1 MISKQKMLSFNLN
14 LQKTDGST
22 CSSLKQHNG
31 ITKTLGS
38 KTNEGKL
45 CSEIK
50 CFHFNESIRKPDP
63 GQFSLHVADPR
74 SNQPSK
80 QLYKA
85 SMGSLAKPVKKIS
98 QIGNWTL
105 RKSDRKQTVGL
116 RFSFHLSFYSTPI
129 KT

>member
-1 MISKQKMLSFNLN
+1 MISKQKILSFDLN

-22 CSSLKQHNG
+22 RSSLKQCNG
-31 ITKTLGS
+31 IIKTSGS

-63 GQFSLHVADPR
+63 GQFSLHVADSR
-74 SNQPSK
+74 SNQSSK

-85 SMGSLAKPVKKIS
+85 SMGSLVTPVENQS
-98 QIGNWTL
+98 NW
-105 RKSDRKQTVGL
+105 
-116 RFSFHLSFYSTPI
+116 
-129 KT
+129 

>member
-1 MISKQKMLSFNLN
+1 

-22 CSSLKQHNG
+22 CSRLKQCNR
-31 ITKTLGS
+31 IIKTLGS

-50 CFHFNESIRKPDP
+50 CFHFNESIGKLDP
-63 GQFSLHVADPR
+63 GQFSLHVADSR

-80 QLYKA
+80 QLFKA
-85 SMGSLAKPVKKIS
+85 SMGSLVKPMKKIS

-105 RKSDRKQTVGL
+105 RKSDKKQIVGPIFPSSIFL
-116 RFSFHLSFYSTPI
+116 FYTNKDI
-129 KT
+129 KQK